1 MVGIQKL
8 VNSDEIPEFQRDLT
22 FLIWQDIFSEI
33 DSPTGVRMIN
43 TTNDL
48 IDFFNEI
55 ENIEHQALLRK
66 KPTTPENPSIEDD
79 FYCAFLQRNPVD
91 NSSALCQKEKDQ
103 SKQSTC
109 QYWQTCDFTA
119 VKGRTCDV
127 IASRVVALVIPIVI
141 LLLTTAI
148 FAIYCFRKK
157 AQRAE
162 AENQFINDVL
172 PVFPEEPVFQ
182 EPNPSSSN
190 NRRSILP
197 TLNKDNSLKKGVYNG
212 NASVIGGAT
221 PGEL

>member
-1 MVGIQKL
+1 MSSFLGNKKDE
-8 VNSDEIPEFQRDLT
+8 NSQAC
-22 FLIWQDIFSEI
+22 Q
-33 DSPTGVRMIN
+33 
-43 TTNDL
+43 
-48 IDFFNEI
+48 NEK
-55 ENIEHQALLRK
+55 A
-66 KPTTPENPSIEDD
+66 
-79 FYCAFLQRNPVD
+79 
-91 NSSALCQKEKDQ
+91 NSGLDV
-103 SKQSTC
+103 C
-109 QYWQTCDFTA
+109 QYWQTCEFTA
-119 VKGRTCDV
+119 VKSKDCDV

-157 AQRAE
+157 ARRAE